1 MKTLCEQERIVTY
14 STKKLL
20 EKNIPSNQLATIV
33 STDDHLVLWV
43 LLLEATI
50 MSILPILEILC
61 RNALIITLLLILEL
75 QTNY

>member
-14 STKKLL
+14 SIKKLL